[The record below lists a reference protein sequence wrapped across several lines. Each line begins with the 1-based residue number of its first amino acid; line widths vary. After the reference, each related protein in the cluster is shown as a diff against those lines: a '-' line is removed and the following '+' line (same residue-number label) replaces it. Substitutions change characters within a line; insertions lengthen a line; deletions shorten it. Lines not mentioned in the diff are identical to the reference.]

1 VSFTLRLVPTFV
13 EMPCLGETSAPV
25 SSRTVDTS
33 LSQGRCSRGLL
44 RGFRNLGSRLSVSF
58 LNFRECYYCIRC
70 PMLDLN
76 FLEHL
81 IEAISAKAKVLYLIT
96 AWGDEPIFLNFSIAR
111 ITGGGATGKT
121 ICWYMEDIPFIHL
134 SPSRPRLIRCH
145 FDRL

>member
-1 VSFTLRLVPTFV
+1 
-13 EMPCLGETSAPV
+13 
-25 SSRTVDTS
+25 
-33 LSQGRCSRGLL
+33 
-44 RGFRNLGSRLSVSF
+44 
-58 LNFRECYYCIRC
+58 
-70 PMLDLN
+70 MLDLN

-145 FDRL
+145 FDCLNISYALVNIFHPRVRGLTVVRCGATTDGGITP